1 MADLVTLLNTD
12 NGVREAARGTVSDMP
27 RLVVSRSSGTGFQT
41 VGQTFTIIQVNSVML
56 DNKSRWDAPNFSWVV
71 PETGTYEVNG
81 KIRLADGDYSG
92 LSYGLGMDIINQ
104 DNAGFFWGQ
113 GARSRQGL
121 FNSRIINLAAGDRLR
136 LYAYVDNPSGVPVT
150 NAELNAVRIA

>member
-1 MADLVTLLNTD
+1 MADLVTLLNTE
-12 NGVREAARGTVSDMP
+12 NVVREAARGTISDMP
-27 RLVVSRSSGTGFQT
+27 RLVVSRSGGVAFQT
-41 VGQTFTIIQVNSVML
+41 IGQSFVTVQVNSVML
-56 DNKSRWDAPNFSWVV
+56 DNKSRWDAANFSWVV

-92 LSYGLGMDIINQ
+92 LSYGIGMDIVNQ

-113 GARSRQGL
+113 GARHRQGL
-121 FNSRIINLAAGDRLR
+121 FNSRIINLASGDRLR
-136 LYAYVDNPSGVPVT
+136 LYAYIDNPAGVGVT